1 MKKEKKTTLEQKYYR
16 SVFDALMDIA
26 MRHPKPPVKL
36 LEAWDEVANFI
47 GDVAM
52 GRRK

>member
-1 MKKEKKTTLEQKYYR
+1 MNKKMTSKQKYYR
-16 SVFDALMDIA
+16 SVFAALMDIA
-26 MRHPKPPVKL
+26 MRNPKPPKKL
-36 LEAWDEVANFI
+36 LEAWDMVADFI